1 MFLHSLLQEEGESL
15 LFKVLNSQIE
25 EPIRHDWINQIYK
38 DIQDVGIIFSLEE
51 IQRLSEGNFNAHVKL
66 CIRRRALEW
75 LNSEKKSKFEGVE
88 HSELRL
94 QNYLLPNILGNKQ
107 KKLLFL
113 LRSRMID
120 VKVKFSEKCI
130 NNKLFKICKE
140 KSESQEHV
148 LKCKEILKQRNI
160 LVNGDIDY
168 NHIFDKEVEKQ
179 ANVTILFE
187 KLWKLRNKIIKENDI
202 QN

>member
-75 LNSEKKSKFEGVE
+75 LNSEKKSKSEVVE
-88 HSELRL
+88 HSELLL
-94 QNYLLPNILGNKQ
+94 QNHLLPNILGNKQ

-120 VKVKFSEKCI
+120 VKVNFSEKYK
-130 NNKLFKICKE
+130 NNKLCKICKE
-140 KSESQEHV
+140 ESESQEHV
-148 LKCKEILKQRNI
+148 LKCKEI
-160 LVNGDIDY
+160 V
-168 NHIFDKEVEKQ
+168 KET
-179 ANVTILFE
+179 N
-187 KLWKLRNKIIKENDI
+187 
-202 QN
+202 

>member
-1 MFLHSLLQEEGESL
+1 M
-15 LFKVLNSQIE
+15 
-25 EPIRHDWINQIYK
+25 Y
-38 DIQDVGIIFSLEE
+38 
-51 IQRLSEGNFNAHVKL
+51 EGNFNAHVKL

-75 LNSEKKSKFEGVE
+75 LNSEKKSKSEVVE
-88 HSELRL
+88 HSELLL
-94 QNYLLPNILGNKQ
+94 QNHLLPNILGNKQ

-120 VKVKFSEKCI
+120 VKVNFSEKYM

-140 KSESQEHV
+140 ESESQEHV
-148 LKCKEILKQRNI
+148 LKCKEILKQTNI

>member
-1 MFLHSLLQEEGESL
+1 M
-15 LFKVLNSQIE
+15 
-25 EPIRHDWINQIYK
+25 Y
-38 DIQDVGIIFSLEE
+38 
-51 IQRLSEGNFNAHVKL
+51 EGNFNAHVKL

-75 LNSEKKSKFEGVE
+75 LNSEKKSKSEVVE
-88 HSELRL
+88 HSELLL
-94 QNYLLPNILGNKQ
+94 QNHLLPNILGNKQ

-120 VKVKFSEKCI
+120 VKVNFSEKYM

-140 KSESQEHV
+140 ESESQEHV
-148 LKCKEILKQRNI
+148 LKCKEI
-160 LVNGDIDY
+160 
-168 NHIFDKEVEKQ
+168 VEKQ

>member
-1 MFLHSLLQEEGESL
+1 M
-15 LFKVLNSQIE
+15 
-25 EPIRHDWINQIYK
+25 
-38 DIQDVGIIFSLEE
+38 
-51 IQRLSEGNFNAHVKL
+51 SEGNFNAHVKL

-75 LNSEKKSKFEGVE
+75 LHSEKKSKSEVVE
-88 HSELRL
+88 HSELLL
-94 QNYLLPNILGNKQ
+94 QNHLLPNILGNKQ

-120 VKVKFSEKCI
+120 VKVNFSEKYM

-140 KSESQEHV
+140 ESESQEHV
-148 LKCKEILKQRNI
+148 LKCKEILKQTNI